1 MIIWQAINREGQRW
15 IELKLF
21 VYNYREFDE
30 AEYFQ
35 KFSKEYGVELGIC
48 TDAPTLE
55 NAHLAE
61 GYEYISIITSR
72 IDHELMEKFHE
83 LGVKMISTRTI
94 GYDHVDIETAKRLG
108 IHVSNVSY
116 SPECVADYTIM
127 LMLMSIRKMKR
138 IMQRE
143 EINDFSLPG
152 IQGRELPNFTVGV
165 LGTGRIGQ
173 AVIRDLSGF
182 GCKIYAYDK
191 YENDFVK
198 ERAEY
203 ADLDTIYRECD
214 LITLHMPLLDD
225 NFHLI
230 DQDAVSRMKDGVV
243 LVNTAR
249 GGLIDTKALIDG
261 LESGKIGAAGLDV
274 IEDEFGM
281 YYYDRKSDVLSKRD
295 LYILRGFPN
304 VIVTPHMAFYTDQA
318 VSDMVKHSI
327 ESCMIR
333 AEGKEDP
340 WAVV

>member
-1 MIIWQAINREGQRW
+1 MKI
-15 IELKLF
+15 F
-21 VYNYREFDE
+21 VYSYREFDE

-35 KFSKEYGVELGIC
+35 KFSEEYGVELGIS
-48 TDAPTLE
+48 TDDPTME
-55 NAHLAE
+55 NAYLAE
-61 GYEYISIITSR
+61 GYEYVSIITTK
-72 IDHELMEKFHE
+72 IDAELMERFRE

-94 GYDHVDIETAKRLG
+94 GYDHVDIAAAKRLG
-108 IHVSNVSY
+108 MHVSNVSY
-116 SPECVADYTIM
+116 SPECVADYTVM

-165 LGTGRIGQ
+165 LGTGRIGR

-191 YENDFVK
+191 YENDSVK
-198 ERAEY
+198 EYAQY

-230 DQDAVSRMKDGVV
+230 DGDAIAKMKDGVV
-243 LVNTAR
+243 IVNTAR
-249 GGLIDTKALIDG
+249 GGLIDTKALIEG
-261 LESGKIGAAGLDV
+261 IESGKISAAGLDV

-281 YYYDRKSDVLSKRD
+281 YYYDRKSDILSKRD

-318 VSDMVKHSI
+318 VSDMVKNSML
-327 ESCMIR
+327 SCIYH
-333 AEGKEDP
+333 AEDKAPPGGTSP
-340 WAVV
+340 

>member
-1 MIIWQAINREGQRW
+1 MDRIKI
-15 IELKLF
+15 F

-35 KFSKEYGVELGIC
+35 KFSEEYGVELGIC

-61 GYEYISIITSR
+61 GYEYVSIITSR
-72 IDHELMEKFHE
+72 INGELMERFHR
-83 LGVKMISTRTI
+83 LGVKMVSTRTI

-108 IHVSNVSY
+108 IHVSNVTY
-116 SPECVADYTIM
+116 SPECVADYTVM
-127 LMLMSIRKMKR
+127 LILMSIRKMKR
-138 IMQRE
+138 IMQRAE
-143 EINDFSLPG
+143 VNDFSLPG

-165 LGTGRIGQ
+165 LGTGRIGR

-182 GCKIYAYDK
+182 GCRILAYDK
-191 YENDFVK
+191 YENEAVK
-198 ERAEY
+198 EYAQY
-203 ADLDTIYRECD
+203 ADLDTIYRECG

-230 DQDAVSRMKDGVV
+230 DKEAIGKMKDGVV
-243 LVNTAR
+243 IVNTAR
-249 GGLIDTKALIDG
+249 GGLIDTKALIEG
-261 LESGKIGAAGLDV
+261 IERGKVGAAGLDV

-304 VIVTPHMAFYTDQA
+304 VVVTPHMAFYTDQA
-318 VSDMVKHSI
+318 VSDMVRHSI
-327 ESCMIR
+327 ESCILH
-333 AEGKEDP
+333 AQGKEDP
-340 WAVV
+340 WTVV